1 MATAIK
7 KLSAWAAARGLDVRF
22 ANIAAVDSE
31 YCPESKTITI
41 SNRVGSRSQ
50 VYLLA
55 HECGH
60 ALINKQGTQYADGRL
75 GLFEEELAAWHRGR
89 RLTARLKIRVD
100 GKAYARLRARML
112 KSYLRWC
119 VDYS

>member
-1 MATAIK
+1 MDNAIK
-7 KLSAWAAARGLDVRF
+7 KLTVWAAARGLSVRF

-31 YCPESKTITI
+31 YCPESRTITI
-41 SNRVGSRSQ
+41 SNRVGARSQ
-50 VYLLA
+50 AYLLA

-60 ALINKQGTQYADGRL
+60 ALINKQGTQYAGGRL
-75 GLFEEELAAWHRGR
+75 GRVEEEMAAWHRGR

-100 GKAYARLRARML
+100 RNAYGRLRARML

-119 VDYS
+119 VDVG